1 MQRTRAKEQEQP
13 TQSSENKRMD
23 RHKQKKAKK
32 KPSYFRQLRARNK
45 EMPIRRI
52 FPIWL
57 RVIVIFL
64 LAFFALILG
73 MIVGYTF
80 LGDGEN
86 PLDVLTFDFWRHVLD
101 IITGVE

>member
-13 TQSSENKRMD
+13 NQSADNRRMS
-23 RHKQKKAKK
+23 RRQQKAETKK
-32 KPSYFRQLRARNK
+32 DSYFRRLIARNR

-57 RVIVIFL
+57 RIIVIFL
-64 LAFFALILG
+64 LALFALILG
-73 MIVGYTF
+73 MVVGF
-80 LGDGEN
+80 SVLGDGDN